1 MPFTIGG
8 LGLRVSLNYEN
19 IGISMNNYVQP

>member
-8 LGLRVSLNYEN
+8 LGLRVSLNDEN